1 MLIFDKCA
9 RVKQDKAM
17 SDLQTGNTIIGG
29 IFVEHACPIAAQRQD
44 PILFVH
50 GGCHGSWCWENYL
63 PYFARA
69 GWACYALN
77 WYNHYNSECLPKER
91 FLNRSIA
98 DVTQEI
104 GIVARQLGRPPILV
118 GHSMGGLAVLKYAEI
133 APVKAL
139 VLLTPGLP
147 AETGGPGLELAL
159 DPAEPFGP
167 PPRDWAKAQFLAT
180 SSEAIFDR
188 YYPLLCPESPRA
200 VIEATQAT
208 LHVNRTRISHPMLVV
223 AVELDQLAPAKLVRD
238 LAHYYGADYLFVP
251 ECGHDLMLEPSWQET
266 AARVK
271 DWFECK
277 CVNGDGSNLL
287 TD

>member
-1 MLIFDKCA
+1 
-9 RVKQDKAM
+9 M
-17 SDLQTGNTIIGG
+17 SDLQIGNTMIDG
-29 IFVEHACPIAAQRQD
+29 IFVEHARPIAAQRQD

-200 VIEATQAT
+200 VIEATIRDLKYGLALKHFPSGSMTANAAWLQLNVLAHNLCRWTNQLIPPRHLTTKT
-208 LHVNRTRISHPMLVV
+208 LRHRYLTLPGRITTASRTTILHLPTHWPWAQRFQGILTRLRAIP
-223 AVELDQLAPAKLVRD
+223 QLA
-238 LAHYYGADYLFVP
+238 
-251 ECGHDLMLEPSWQET
+251 
-266 AARVK
+266 
-271 DWFECK
+271 
-277 CVNGDGSNLL
+277 
-287 TD
+287 